1 MSPSVSPTNDPNKG
15 NPEGTNPPASQ
26 GSENANSN
34 LATENKNSP
43 AVTPKKVNGNEEEVT
58 LLDLYNREHPVQT
71 SKNKG
76 SSAPPP
82 PGVHS
87 PSQDSTFTFK
97 LYNAVKFDDETKELK
112 VDTDYI
118 DSVDNPEYYSLRIAL

>member
-15 NPEGTNPPASQ
+15 KPKGTNPPASQ

-58 LLDLYNREHPVQT
+58 LHGA
-71 SKNKG
+71 G
-76 SSAPPP
+76 SPY
-82 PGVHS
+82 
-87 PSQDSTFTFK
+87 FCC
-97 LYNAVKFDDETKELK
+97 
-112 VDTDYI
+112 
-118 DSVDNPEYYSLRIAL
+118 